1 MRSVLLRLG
10 EEETRV
16 DQTLC
21 FVTGNLDSRLSF
33 RRTIGLVRFFF
44 FKSFDKG
51 FIIYVRKVSL
61 LFFFIGSSMKFCDN
75 DDKIRSTRYTI
86 IESKF
91 L

>member
-1 MRSVLLRLG
+1 MRSVLLRL
-10 EEETRV
+10 EEEKTRV
-16 DQTLC
+16 DQRLC

-61 LFFFIGSSMKFCDN
+61 LFFIGSSMKFCDN

>member
-10 EEETRV
+10 EEKTRI

-44 FKSFDKG
+44 KSFEKD

>member
-10 EEETRV
+10 EEKTRV

-21 FVTGNLDSRLSF
+21 FVTGNLDSRLIF

-44 FKSFDKG
+44 KSFEKG

-61 LFFFIGSSMKFCDN
+61 LFFIGSSMKFCDN

>member
-21 FVTGNLDSRLSF
+21 FVTGNLDSRLIF

-44 FKSFDKG
+44 KSFEKG